1 MVVVVKV
8 PLPHAAPV
16 PTINPLAP
24 VCRHCPVEIEDI
36 VRLEVV
42 AFPKKAFV
50 DETRDV
56 AVRVVPV
63 AEVNERFV
71 EVTPANC
78 GDDVAHKFCDNPN
91 VTTPGEEVEIVTLF
105 AGIKV

>member
-1 MVVVVKV
+1 M
-8 PLPHAAPV
+8 
-16 PTINPLAP
+16 
-24 VCRHCPVEIEDI
+24 
-36 VRLEVV
+36 

-50 DETRDV
+50 EDTRDV

-63 AEVNERFV
+63 AFVKLRLV
-71 EVTPANC
+71 EVTPVNC

-105 AGIKV
+105 AGMKVYSAVDKPFIVVVVPPTEFQSAVPAFHKKRLLLAVS